1 MMSQKIKNLIL
12 ISTLLFFVN
21 QIKAGTVISNSVVL
35 TQSLLNSYSWPVTIN
50 GGTSGS
56 PVVITLG
63 EDVTLSNSVNYFI
76 LNGNYIN
83 FNGNDHKIIISGISF
98 YNGLIQNGS
107 SQSSWVQDP
116 DYPDDPDMMILQT
129 TVVNGFSNIYI
140 YNLTVNAV
148 NSDVASGA
156 GWIGQSAFSINAT
169 NGVFENCSSNGPIR
183 QGSGGIVGENTS
195 VTVKKSSFLG
205 THIGGYAGGIFGEK
219 SSGTAIECYSTA
231 TSLGNR
237 GGGIFGGNAVNA
249 TATNCYSYSTIVD
262 NSGGIFGGFSTNCNA
277 SNCYSLGTIG
287 SNAGGIYGGNST
299 GGSATNCYS
308 ANGNWD
314 NDTANGIL
322 TGTDGAV
329 WNTIT
334 SPYKLISFAT
344 VITSNTTIDQ
354 TWINNYANNLP
365 ILLNSNVTI
374 TIAENLTF
382 NDANMYFAIRGT
394 GVTID
399 GNGKTITLSSITNY
413 RGVVNNGN
421 YLGANVSAYTGS
433 VVKSIGV
440 ISNSST
446 LKEYCGW
453 IGQQGYGNGAG
464 FSITNCY
471 STGDMVNDG
480 SGGILGS
487 AFMNGT
493 ISNCY
498 SLGDISGNYSAG
510 IAATTNYNASR
521 IINCYANGT
530 ISGTNANGICEPDM
544 MMMMMGG
551 GESFENCY
559 VSNGAFDTTD
569 ANSNLTGTDGTIWN
583 TAVTP
588 YTLAVFVVLKWG
600 ITANGQKTQVNAN
613 QIDKNG
619 KKTSANPVTENG
631 KIN

>member
-1 MMSQKIKNLIL
+1 MIL
-12 ISTLLFFVN
+12 TFVLFTNV
-21 QIKAGTVISNSVVL
+21 IKAGTVISSSTVL
-35 TQSLLNSYSWPVTIN
+35 TQSLLDSYSWPVTIN
-50 GGTSGS
+50 GGISGS

-63 EDVTLSNSVNYFI
+63 EDVTLSNSQNYFI
-76 LNGNYIN
+76 LNGDYID

-98 YNGLIQNGS
+98 YNGLIKNGS

-116 DYPDDPDMMILQT
+116 DDPDNYILQT

-140 YNLTVNAV
+140 YDLTVNAV

-183 QGSGGIVGENTS
+183 QGAGGIVGEKTS

-219 SSGTAIECYSTA
+219 SSGTAIDCYSSA
-231 TSLGNR
+231 PSLGNR

-249 TATNCYSYSTIVD
+249 TATNCYSLSTIVD

-287 SNAGGIYGGNST
+287 SNAGGVYGGNSS

-308 ANGNWD
+308 ANGNW
-314 NDTANGIL
+314 NDATANSIL
-322 TGTDGAV
+322 TGTNGSV

-344 VITSNTTIDQ
+344 LITSNTTIDQ
-354 TWINNYANNLP
+354 TWINNHINNLP
-365 ILLNSNVTI
+365 ILLDSNVTI
-374 TIAENLTF
+374 TIAEDLTF
-382 NDANMYFAIRGT
+382 NDANMYFAIRST

-399 GNGKTITLSSITNY
+399 GNGKTISLSNITNY
-413 RGVVNNGN
+413 RGLVNNGD
-421 YLGANVSAYTGS
+421 YLGQSGIGGYSGS

-440 ISNSST
+440 ISDNST

-453 IGQQGYGNGAG
+453 IGQQSYGNGAG

-471 STGDMVNDG
+471 STGDMINDG
-480 SGGILGS
+480 SGGILGN

-498 SLGDISGNYSAG
+498 SLGNISGDYSAG
-510 IAATTNYNASR
+510 IAATMNFTASK
-521 IINCYANGT
+521 ISNCYANGV

-544 MMMMMGG
+544 MMGG
-551 GESFENCY
+551 TGFTNCY
-559 VSNGAFDTTD
+559 VSNGTFNSTN
-569 ANSNLTGTDGTIWN
+569 ANSNLIGTDGTIWN
-583 TAVTP
+583 TAATP

-619 KKTSANPVTENG
+619 KKGSANPVTENG

>member
-1 MMSQKIKNLIL
+1 MTGKIIKFLIFL
-12 ISTLLFFVN
+12 TFVLFIN
-21 QIKAGTVISNSVVL
+21 TIEAATVISSSTVL

-50 GGTSGS
+50 GGISGS
-56 PVVITLG
+56 PIVVTLG
-63 EDVTLSNSVNYFI
+63 EDVTLSNSQNYFI
-76 LNGNYIN
+76 LNGDYIN
-83 FNGNDHKIIISGISF
+83 FNGNNHSITISGVSF
-98 YNGLIQNGS
+98 YNGMIKNGS

-116 DYPDDPDMMILQT
+116 DYPNDPDMMILQT

-140 YNLTVNAV
+140 YDLTVNAV

-183 QGSGGIVGENTS
+183 QGSGGIVGEKS
-195 VTVKKSSFLG
+195 GVTVKKSSFLG

-219 SSGTAIECYSTA
+219 SSGTAINCYSSA
-231 TSLGNR
+231 PSLGNR

-249 TATNCYSYSTIVD
+249 TATNCYSLSTIVG

-287 SNAGGIYGGNST
+287 SNAGGVYGGDSS

-308 ANGNWD
+308 ANGNW
-314 NDTANGIL
+314 NDATANGIL
-322 TGTDGAV
+322 TGTNGSV
-329 WNTIT
+329 WNTFT
-334 SPYKLISFAT
+334 SPYKLIAFAT
-344 VITSNTTIDQ
+344 SITSNTTIDQ
-354 TWINNYANNLP
+354 TWINSHINNLP
-365 ILLNSNVTI
+365 ILLNNNVTI
-374 TIAENLTF
+374 TIAENLIF
-382 NDANMYFAIRGT
+382 SDVNMYFAIRGT

-399 GNGKTITLSSITNY
+399 GNGKTVTLSNITNY
-413 RGVVNNGN
+413 RGLVNNGN
-421 YLGANVSAYTGS
+421 YLGANVSAFTGS
-433 VVKSIGV
+433 IVKSIGV

-446 LKEYCGW
+446 LKQYCGW

-471 STGDMVNDG
+471 STGDMTNDG

-498 SLGDISGNYSAG
+498 SLGNISGNYSAG
-510 IAATTNYNASR
+510 IAATINSTASK
-521 IINCYANGT
+521 ITNCYANGI
-530 ISGTNANGICEPDM
+530 ISGTNANGICEPDIDM
-544 MMMMMGG
+544 MGMGG
-551 GESFENCY
+551 GVSFTNCY
-559 VSNGAFDTTD
+559 TSNGIFNTTN
-569 ANSNLTGTDGTIWN
+569 ANSNLIGTDGTIWN
-583 TAVTP
+583 VTVTP

-600 ITANGQKTQVNAN
+600 ITANGQKTQVNVN

-619 KKTSANPVTENG
+619 KKGSANPVTENG

>member
-12 ISTLLFFVN
+12 IIILVLFIN
-21 QIKAGTVISNSVVL
+21 EIKAGTVISSSTVL
-35 TQSLLNSYSWPVTIN
+35 TQSLLSSYAWPVTIN
-50 GGTSGS
+50 GGSSGS

-63 EDVTLSNSVNYFI
+63 EDVTLSSSLNYFI

-116 DYPDDPDMMILQT
+116 NYPNDPYMMILQT
-129 TVVNGFSNIYI
+129 TIVNGFSNIYI

-183 QGSGGIVGENTS
+183 QGSGGIVGENTA

-205 THIGGYAGGIFGEK
+205 SHIGGYAGGIFGEK
-219 SSGTAIECYSTA
+219 SSGTAIDCYSTA
-231 TSLGNR
+231 PSLGNR

-249 TATNCYSYSTIVD
+249 TATNCYSFSTIVG

-277 SNCYSLGTIG
+277 SNCYSLGIIG
-287 SNAGGIYGGNST
+287 SNAGGVYGGNSS

-308 ANGNWD
+308 ANGTWND
-314 NDTANGIL
+314 DTANSIL
-322 TGTDGAV
+322 TGTNGSV
-329 WNTIT
+329 WNTFT

-344 VITSNTTIDQ
+344 SITSNTNIDQ
-354 TWINNYANNLP
+354 TWINNHVNNLP
-365 ILLNSNVTI
+365 ILLNTNVTI

-382 NDANMYFAIRGT
+382 NDANMYFALRGT

-399 GNGKTITLSSITNY
+399 GSGKTISLDNITNY
-413 RGVVNNGN
+413 RGLVNNGD
-421 YLGANVSAYTGS
+421 YLGQSGIGGYSES
-433 VVKSIGV
+433 VVKSIGL
-440 ISNSST
+440 ISNGST

-453 IGQQGYGNGAG
+453 LGQRSYGNGVG

-471 STGDMVNDG
+471 STGNMTNYG
-480 SGGILGS
+480 SGGILGQ
-487 AFMNGT
+487 AYMNGT

-498 SLGDISGNYSAG
+498 SLGTISGNYAAG
-510 IAATTNYNASR
+510 IAATTNFNTSR
-521 IINCYANGT
+521 ISNCYANGT
-530 ISGTNANGICEPDM
+530 VSGSNANGICRPDM
-544 MMMMMGG
+544 MMGG
-551 GESFENCY
+551 NGFINCY
-559 VSNGAFDTTD
+559 VSNGAFNTTD
-569 ANSNLTGTDGTIWN
+569 ANSNLTGTDGTIWD
-583 TAVTP
+583 TTVTP
-588 YTLAVFVVLKWG
+588 YTLAAFVVLKWG
-600 ITANGQKTQVNAN
+600 ISAYGQKTQLNSI

-619 KKTSANPVTENG
+619 KKASANPVSENG